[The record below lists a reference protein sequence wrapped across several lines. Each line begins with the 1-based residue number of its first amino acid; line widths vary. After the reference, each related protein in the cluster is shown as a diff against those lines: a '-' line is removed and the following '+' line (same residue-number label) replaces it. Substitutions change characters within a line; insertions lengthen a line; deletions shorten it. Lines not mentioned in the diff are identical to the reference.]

1 MRKFNM
7 AVPASSA
14 LWRYACGL
22 LLLLALGACSSLRL
36 AYNHGDTLIYWWL
49 DGYVDLDHDQKS
61 RVKQDID
68 QLFQW
73 HRSTQLQD
81 YALLLQNS
89 QQQHLNQPT
98 DAARLRASWNEVRQ
112 RSRVLLMH
120 AVPQL
125 ADLLR
130 SLRPEQITALEK
142 KFAANNAE
150 FRQKY
155 MKGDSAAQQ
164 KVRYQQALDQFE
176 LWFGDFSRAQEAQI
190 RRYSDARPLIN
201 QQILDDRIQ
210 RQHEIVTLAR
220 KVQKEQ
226 PDRDTTMELLRQQIN
241 ETFRHM
247 ETGARAPEFDDYEA
261 ATTQMVLGVIQLAT
275 PAQKA
280 HASKKIQGWI
290 HDLRLLAQEGQ
301 SGKP

>member
-1 MRKFNM
+1 M
-7 AVPASSA
+7 AFPAPRV

-22 LLLLALGACSSLRL
+22 LLMLALGACSSLRL

-49 DGYVDLDHDQKS
+49 DGYVDLDREQKS
-61 RVKQDID
+61 WVKKDID

-81 YALLLQNS
+81 YALLLQAS
-89 QQQHLNQPT
+89 QQQHLNNPT
-98 DAARLRASWNEVRQ
+98 DTARLRASWGEIRQ
-112 RSRVLLMH
+112 RSRVLMLH

-155 MKGDSAAQQ
+155 MKGDLEVQQ
-164 KVRYQQALDQFE
+164 KVCYQQALDQFE

-190 RRYSDARPLIN
+190 RRYSDQRPLIN
-201 QQILDDRIQ
+201 AQIQEDRIR
-210 RQHEIVTLAR
+210 RQQEIVALAR
-220 KVQKEQ
+220 KVQKEK
-226 PDRDTTMELLRQQIN
+226 PDRDSTMEWLRQQIN
-241 ETFRHM
+241 TTFQHM
-247 ETGARAPEFDDYEA
+247 ETGARAPEFDDYEE
-261 ATTQMVLGVIQLAT
+261 ATAQMVYNVIQLAT
-275 PAQKA
+275 PEQKA
-280 HASKKIQGWI
+280 HARHKIQGWI
-290 HDLRLLAQEGQ
+290 HDLRVLAQEGQ
-301 SGKP
+301 SGSP